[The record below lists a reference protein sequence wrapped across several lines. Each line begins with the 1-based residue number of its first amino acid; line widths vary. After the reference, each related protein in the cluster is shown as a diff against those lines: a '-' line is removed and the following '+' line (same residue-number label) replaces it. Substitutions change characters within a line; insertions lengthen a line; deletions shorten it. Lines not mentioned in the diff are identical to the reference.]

1 MSAVSA
7 RHILVK
13 TLEEAT
19 NIKSEVV
26 DEESFARLAVQYSSC
41 PSGKQGGNLGMFG
54 RGQMVKPFEDAA
66 FGLEVGQI
74 SDPVQTQFGYHL
86 IYRSA

>member
-1 MSAVSA
+1 MSAISA

-19 NIKSEVV
+19 KIKAEVF
-26 DEESFARLAVQYSSC
+26 DELSFTKLAVLHSSC
-41 PSGKQGGNLGMFG
+41 PSSKQGGNLGMFSK
-54 RGQMVKPFEDAA
+54 GQMVKPFEDAA
-66 FGLEVGQI
+66 FNLQIGQI

-86 IYRSA
+86 IYRTA

>member
-1 MSAVSA
+1 MSAISA

-19 NIKSEVV
+19 NIKSEAI
-26 DEESFARLAVQYSSC
+26 DEESFAKLAVQYSSC

-54 RGQMVKPFEDAA
+54 RGQMVKPFDAA

-74 SDPVQTQFGYHL
+74 SDPVQTQFGYHV

>member
-1 MSAVSA
+1 MNAVSA

-13 TLEEAT
+13 TLEEAVS
-19 NIKSEVV
+19 IKSKAIN
-26 DEESFARLAVQYSSC
+26 EESFARLAVEHSTC
-41 PSGKQGGNLGMFG
+41 PSGKQGGNLGTFG
-54 RGQMVKPFEDAA
+54 RGQMVKPFEDAT
-66 FGLEVGQI
+66 FSLEVGQI

>member
-1 MSAVSA
+1 MNAVSA

-13 TLEEAT
+13 SLEEAVD
-19 NIKSEVV
+19 IKSKAIN
-26 DEESFARLAVQYSSC
+26 EESFAKLAVLHSAC
-41 PSGKQGGNLGMFG
+41 PSGKQGGNLGMFS

-74 SDPVQTQFGYHL
+74 SEPVQTQFGYHL

>member
-1 MSAVSA
+1 MDNVSA

-19 NIKSEVV
+19 NLRSQIKSEE
-26 DEESFARLAVQYSSC
+26 DFAKFAALNSQC
-41 PSGKQGGNLGMFG
+41 PSGKNGGTLGIFT
-54 RGQMVKPFEDAA
+54 RGQMVKPFEDAT
-66 FGLEVGQI
+66 FGLELGQM

-86 IYRSA
+86 IWRVS

>member
-1 MSAVSA
+1 MSAISA

-19 NIKSEVV
+19 NIKSEAI
-26 DEESFARLAVQYSSC
+26 DEESFAKLAVQYSSC

-74 SDPVQTQFGYHL
+74 SDPVQTQFGYHV

>member
-13 TLEEAT
+13 TLEEAVD
-19 NIKSEVV
+19 IKSQAK
-26 DEESFARLAVQYSSC
+26 DEESFAKLAVMHSTC

-54 RGQMVKPFEDAA
+54 RGQMVKPFEDATYS
-66 FGLEVGQI
+66 LSVGQI
-74 SDPVQTQFGYHL
+74 SEPVQTQFGYHL
-86 IYRSA
+86 IFRTA